1 MESNITFD
9 EHRAQTLGELMRL
22 LKENDKVLVKSKDWY
37 DKNAVEEITGLNV
50 PIGPKFIQAMTEDCN
65 KFFTVSNIIGWSS
78 EKDLRFEFKHNW
90 YTYSSLFVHK
100 LIIRNYRILL

>member
-1 MESNITFD
+1 MMKKLHSNREFWD
-9 EHRAQTLGELMRL
+9 Q

-37 DKNAVEEITGLNV
+37 DKNAVEENV
-50 PIGPKFIQAMTEDCN
+50 PIGPKFVSAMTEDCN
-65 KFFTVSNIIGWSS
+65 KFLTVSNIIGWSS
-78 EKDLRFEFKHNW
+78 EKDLRFEIKHNW

>member
-1 MESNITFD
+1 MKKLHSNREFWD
-9 EHRAQTLGELMRL
+9 Q

-37 DKNAVEEITGLNV
+37 DKNAVEENV
-50 PIGPKFIQAMTEDCN
+50 PIGPKFVLAMTEDCN
-65 KFFTVSNIIGWSS
+65 KFLTVSGVIGWYGR
-78 EKDLRFEFKHNW
+78 EDLHFEIKHNW

>member
-1 MESNITFD
+1 MMKKLHSNREFWD
-9 EHRAQTLGELMRL
+9 Q

-37 DKNAVEEITGLNV
+37 DKNAVEENV
-50 PIGPKFIQAMTEDCN
+50 PIGPEFIPAMTEDCN
-65 KFFTVSNIIGWSS
+65 KFLTVSGVIGWYGR
-78 EKDLRFEFKHNW
+78 EDLHFEIKHNW

>member
-1 MESNITFD
+1 MMKKLHSNREFWD
-9 EHRAQTLGELMRL
+9 Q

-37 DKNAVEEITGLNV
+37 DKNAVEENV
-50 PIGPKFIQAMTEDCN
+50 PIGPKFVSAMTEDCN
-65 KFFTVSNIIGWSS
+65 KFLTVSGVIGWYGR
-78 EKDLRFEFKHNW
+78 EDLHFEIKYNW

>member
-1 MESNITFD
+1 MMKKLHSNR
-9 EHRAQTLGELMRL
+9 EYWNQ

-37 DKNAVEEITGLNV
+37 DKNAVEELTGLNV
-50 PIGPKFIQAMTEDCN
+50 PIGPKFIPAMTEDCN
-65 KFFTVSNIIGWSS
+65 KFLTVSNIIGWSS
-78 EKDLRFEFKHNW
+78 KKDLRFKIKHNW

>member
-1 MESNITFD
+1 MKKLHSNR
-9 EHRAQTLGELMRL
+9 EYWNQ

-37 DKNAVEEITGLNV
+37 DKNAVEENV
-50 PIGPKFIQAMTEDCN
+50 PIGPKFVSAMTEDCN
-65 KFFTVSNIIGWSS
+65 KFLTVSGVIGWYGR
-78 EKDLRFEFKHNW
+78 EDLHFEIKHNW

>member
-1 MESNITFD
+1 MMKKLHSNREFWD
-9 EHRAQTLGELMRL
+9 Q

-37 DKNAVEEITGLNV
+37 DKNAVEENV
-50 PIGPKFIQAMTEDCN
+50 PIGPKFVSAMTKDCN
-65 KFFTVSNIIGWSS
+65 KFLTVSGVIGWYGR
-78 EKDLRFEFKHNW
+78 EDLHFEIKHNW

>member
-1 MESNITFD
+1 MMKKLHSNREFWD
-9 EHRAQTLGELMRL
+9 Q

-37 DKNAVEEITGLNV
+37 DKNAVEENV
-50 PIGPKFIQAMTEDCN
+50 PIGPKFVSAMTEDCN
-65 KFFTVSNIIGWSS
+65 KFLTVSGVIGWYGR
-78 EKDLRFEFKHNW
+78 EDLHFEIKHNW

>member
-1 MESNITFD
+1 MMKKLHSNREFWD
-9 EHRAQTLGELMRL
+9 Q

-37 DKNAVEEITGLNV
+37 DKNAVEEII
-50 PIGPKFIQAMTEDCN
+50 PIGPKFVSAMTEDCN
-65 KFFTVSNIIGWSS
+65 KFLTVSGVIGWYGR
-78 EKDLRFEFKHNW
+78 EDLYFEIKHNW